1 MSNVGFKLKCF
12 KIDSDLQNGVS
23 EIVIGWQKSVDSV
36 VFRSTWRHF
45 DAPCVMIERPA
56 GAPVVG

>member
-1 MSNVGFKLKCF
+1 MFQHC
-12 KIDSDLQNGVS
+12 DSDLQNGVS
-23 EIVIGWQKSVDSV
+23 EIVIGRQKKSVDSV